1 MFFMGKKEMNKV
13 KICILVLMM
22 ATCLAACSKSAP
34 KVKCGVYRS
43 ETSDAYI
50 EIFEGEML
58 IIHNF
63 DLSGF
68 EKILE
73 DETISF
79 AELNETE
86 AEELRERWDLNRD
99 YADKKVKYMTDG
111 DFYEYNGCIDLSF
124 PLDNPYGVG
133 CTAWSLAYFPA
144 SEKII
149 LDVDS
154 FVSDEHVSEIFV
166 LEK

>member
-1 MFFMGKKEMNKV
+1 MLFMGKKEMNKV
-13 KICILVLMM
+13 KICICVIVM

-79 AELNETE
+79 AKLNESE
-86 AEELRERWDLNRD
+86 AEALRESWDLNRD
-99 YADKKVKYMTDG
+99 YADKKVKFEIDDSWYK
-111 DFYEYNGCIDLSF
+111 YEGVIDIGF
-124 PLDNPYGVG
+124 MLDNPYDAG
-133 CTAWSLAYFPA
+133 CVSWGLAYFPA

>member
-1 MFFMGKKEMNKV
+1 MNKV
-13 KICILVLMM
+13 KICILVIMM

-50 EIFEGEML
+50 EVFDDNTVQIA
-58 IIHNF
+58 NC
-63 DLSGF
+63 DLSVL

-73 DETISF
+73 DDTIYM
-79 AELNETE
+79 AELNESDSE
-86 AEELRERWDLNRD
+86 DLRGRWDLNRD
-99 YADKKVKYMTDG
+99 YVDNRVKYERD
-111 DFYEYNGCIDLSF
+111 DEFYKYEGSIGLIF

-133 CTAWSLAYFPA
+133 CTTWGFSYYPA
-144 SEKII
+144 GEKII
-149 LDVDS
+149 LEADGL
-154 FVSDEHVSEIFV
+154 VSDDHVSEIFV

>member
-1 MFFMGKKEMNKV
+1 MLFMGKKEMNKV
-13 KICILVLMM
+13 KICVLVIMM
-22 ATCLAACSKSAP
+22 STCLAACSKSAP

-43 ETSDAYI
+43 KTSDAYI

-58 IIHNF
+58 IIHNY
-63 DLSGF
+63 DLSGL

-79 AELNETE
+79 AELNESDSE
-86 AEELRERWDLNRD
+86 DLRERWDLNRD
-99 YADKKVKYMTDG
+99 YVDNRVKYERD
-111 DFYEYNGCIDLSF
+111 DEFYKYEGSIGLIF

-133 CTAWSLAYFPA
+133 CTTWGFSYFPA
-144 SEKII
+144 SEKIV
-149 LDVDS
+149 LEATAL
-154 FVSDEHVSEIFV
+154 VSDDHVSEIFV